1 MNKDDII
8 FKNFI
13 ILVIEIFIIINSKKL
28 GWTVKI
34 NKNQEGCELIL
45 TKSIDKLTTL
55 DVNTPL
61 LLDFLTCGT
70 IR

>member
-55 DVNTPL
+55 DANTPL